1 MCSLSYRV
9 CYIQQVGIIVISVRD
24 NSCLF
29 ILSSDQLEGQRFNLK
44 WENLNQKLSKL
55 PLTLFVLY

>member
-1 MCSLSYRV
+1 MCSLSYPV
-9 CYIQQVGIIVISVRD
+9 GYIQQVGIIVISARD

-29 ILSSDQLEGQRFNLK
+29 ILTSDQLEGQRFNLK